1 MRLVR
6 NKAERVKHQVLPGVS
21 NEETLSVPD
30 LLQPPTISF
39 TQRSAVF
46 LKGQTVTIRCEA
58 PEEFEDCKFTLYR
71 ETELG
76 VLETAVAGYAATFNL
91 TDVGKGD
98 EGTYFCAYQ
107 AFSSNRLWVNSS
119 ASNRVNV
126 TVHDDVELRLVQK
139 GGIGGVVVV
148 SDCEGTAEVR
158 YNGTWGMACGDS
170 WNMAVAQV
178 ACRHL
183 GCGFVRTFQR
193 VERSSAVREQAQL
206 THVHCLGTEQL
217 LWKCQSLSWGDGA
230 CYSGFRVDIACSGK
244 TAPPPP
250 VQRPGEQGAP

>member
-1 MRLVR
+1 M
-6 NKAERVKHQVLPGVS
+6 KKFLP
-21 NEETLSVPD
+21 LSVLKCHSLPSVAVHS
-30 LLQPPTISF
+30 PP
-39 TQRSAVF
+39 
-46 LKGQTVTIRCEA
+46 A
-58 PEEFEDCKFTLYR
+58 PLR
-71 ETELG
+71 PLPLPLSHLPLSPW
-76 VLETAVAGYAATFNL
+76 VP
-91 TDVGKGD
+91 
-98 EGTYFCAYQ
+98 
-107 AFSSNRLWVNSS
+107 VNSGINGAVS
-119 ASNRVNV
+119 PLSLSV
-126 TVHDDVELRLVQK
+126 TPSRCPPDDVELRLVQK

-230 CYSGFRVDIACSGK
+230 CYSGFRVDIACS
-244 TAPPPP
+244 
-250 VQRPGEQGAP
+250 